1 MTQIDE
7 KLKELSTQRRK
18 RFKEL
23 QANNALTDVKLAILS
38 IEEGISTLS
47 WTNFFSTEN
56 KNGFNSPTPITK
68 LCSTNLVT
76 LFEQQAKKQR
86 YTMIKINKM
95 KKRYNEAL
103 ALGDNKTRHT
113 LHKKLAALS
122 EDLLEGMNP
131 LRKPILD
138 YFNDLTLMFKLLYSF
153 KKGLPLEDTV
163 DIQMSMIKL
172 MQEVRVIR
180 FYDLKTPFY
189 DFNDLR
195 NIVAHNSVTSYITEA
210 DYLAFAEMITSINTS
225 VKEVL
230 KNYSAPFEKAQK
242 KLLIN

>member
-1 MTQIDE
+1 MTQIE
-7 KLKELSTQRRK
+7 EELKILSPQRVK

-47 WTNFFSTEN
+47 WTNFFSTED
-56 KNGFNSPTPITK
+56 KNGFNSLTPITK

-76 LFEQQAKKQR
+76 LFEQQAKKQK
-86 YTMIKINKM
+86 YAMIKINKM
-95 KKRYNEAL
+95 KIRHDEAI

-138 YFNDLTLMFKLLYSF
+138 YFNDLTLMFKLIYSF
-153 KKGLPLEDTV
+153 KKGIPLEDTV
-163 DIQMSMIKL
+163 DIQMNMIKL

-210 DYLAFAEMITSINTS
+210 DYLAFAEMITSINNS

-230 KNYSAPFEKAQK
+230 RNYSAPFEKAQK
-242 KLLIN
+242 KLA

>member
-1 MTQIDE
+1 MNIEESGLT
-7 KLKELSTQRRK
+7 SQRIK

-23 QANNALTDVKLAILS
+23 EANNALTEVKLAILS

-47 WTNFFSTEN
+47 WTDFFHTEN
-56 KNGFNSPTPITK
+56 AQGFNSPTPIHK

-76 LFEQQAKKQR
+76 LFEQQAKKTK
-86 YTMIKINKM
+86 YTKAKLDKM
-95 KKRYNEAL
+95 KEHYTTAI
-103 ALGDNKTRHT
+103 ALGDEKTRHK
-113 LHKKLAALS
+113 LHKKLAPMSDELLS
-122 EDLLEGMNP
+122 GMAD

-153 KKGLPLEDTV
+153 KNRIPLEDTV
-163 DIQMSMIKL
+163 DIQMNMIKL
-172 MQEVRVIR
+172 MQETRVIR

-195 NIVAHNSVTSYITEA
+195 NIVAHNSVTSYITEG
-210 DYLAFAEMITSINTS
+210 DWLAFAQMIKSIDTS

-230 KNYSAPFEKAQK
+230 VNYSAPLEKAQK
-242 KLLIN
+242 RLA